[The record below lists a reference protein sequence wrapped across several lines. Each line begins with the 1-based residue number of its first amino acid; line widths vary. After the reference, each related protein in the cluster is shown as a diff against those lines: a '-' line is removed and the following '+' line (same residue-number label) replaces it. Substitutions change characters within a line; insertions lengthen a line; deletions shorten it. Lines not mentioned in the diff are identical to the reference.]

1 MDPKSRLAQ
10 VREQMA
16 ELDRK
21 LASALDERARLSK
34 EVAGLAEQGAPVAD
48 LERDPLRWVDD
59 LPESALPKESLRAIF
74 AQVAAAARSL
84 ERPTRIAY
92 LGAEGG
98 FSHHMARAQFGV
110 GSTFVECA
118 TVADVLEEVRRKRVA
133 YGVFP
138 FDSSVDGL
146 IVPAVSALA
155 ETDLVLV
162 AERIQPAV
170 LCLMAA
176 PGTGPVGQVQG
187 VERVVAT
194 SASHAASELFRKRE
208 LPDAV
213 VLDVRSPV
221 EAARLV
227 RDDPRSAAIVP
238 EACGLEHGL
247 EVKKANVG
255 NEPELR
261 YRYGIVGSRPASRS
275 GNDTTCLLFSL
286 DDAPGTLFQVLRHFA
301 ERGINLKKIQSRPVR
316 GASWD
321 YVFYVEVAGHV
332 TDRPVVTALEAVKGA
347 TKYLKILGSFAT
359 ES

>member
-21 LASALDERARLSK
+21 LAGALDERAKLSK
-34 EVAGLAEQGAPVAD
+34 EIAGLAEQGAPVAE
-48 LERDPLRWVDD
+48 LEHDVLKWVEER
-59 LPESALPKESLRAIF
+59 PEAALPRESLRAIF

-84 ERPTRIAY
+84 ERPTVVAY
-92 LGAEGG
+92 LGTEGG
-98 FSHHMARAQFGV
+98 FCHQMARAHFGV

-118 TVADVLEEVRRKRVA
+118 TVADVLEEVRRKRA
-133 YGVFP
+133 PYGMFP

-146 IVPAVSALA
+146 IVPAVSALS

-162 AERIQPAV
+162 AERTQPAV

-176 PGTGPVGQVQG
+176 PGSGPI
-187 VERVVAT
+187 ERVVAT
-194 SASHAASELFRKRE
+194 SGGHAASELFRKRE

-221 EAARLV
+221 EAAKLV

-238 EACGLEHGL
+238 EACGLELGL
-247 EVKKANVG
+247 EVTKASVG

-275 GNDTTCLLFSL
+275 GSDTTCLLFSL

-301 ERGINLKKIQSRPVR
+301 ERGINLKKIHSRPVR